1 MLHGAA
7 VIAAKDLRQRFRD
20 RSALVLGF
28 VAPLL
33 MVGLMNA
40 AFAGA
45 GEFHATV
52 GVVDADGGVAG
63 TGILDG
69 LRSPDLA
76 DVLTVETFP
85 SADAARAAVDDGA
98 VDAAIVLPAGLTAMA
113 GGGPAVPI
121 DVFTSVDADLAGEVT
136 ASIAT
141 AFTAQIA
148 TLRLTAAVA
157 DAAGASEAEVG
168 SLLAQVATAPPPI
181 QAMQQATGNDP
192 LEPVAY
198 FGPGMAM
205 FFVLFSVG
213 FTARGFFV
221 ERTTGT
227 LDRMAAAPIRPE
239 AVLAGKALSVF
250 VYALASLATMAAVTA
265 VVFGASWG
273 DPLGVAVLC
282 VAMAASVVALAALV
296 MAVART
302 ERQAEGLASM
312 LTFALALLGGSFLFL
327 GSAPPLMRRLAV
339 LTPNGWALRGF
350 TDLATGVDVWTA
362 VAAPVA
368 GMAAIC
374 VVVGTIA
381 LVAGRGAVTR

>member
-1 MLHGAA
+1 MLHGAV

-20 RSALVLGF
+20 RSAIVLGF

-33 MVGLMNA
+33 MVALMNA
-40 AFAGA
+40 AFSGA
-45 GEFHATV
+45 GEFHATI

-63 TGILDG
+63 AGILDG
-69 LRSPDLA
+69 LQSPDLA
-76 DVLTVETFP
+76 DVITVETFP
-85 SADAARAAVDDGA
+85 SADAARAAVDDGS
-98 VDAAIVLPAGLTAMA
+98 VDAAIVLPDGLTAMA
-113 GGGPAVPI
+113 AGGPGVPI

-141 AFTAQIA
+141 AFTSQIA

-157 DAAGASEAEVG
+157 GEAGATDDEVAA
-168 SLLAQVATAPPPI
+168 LLAAAATSPPAI
-181 QAMQQATGNDP
+181 QAVQQATSNEP

-221 ERTTGT
+221 ERATGT

-250 VYALASLATMAAVTA
+250 VYALASLGTMSAVTA
-265 VVFGASWG
+265 LVFGASWG
-273 DPLGVAVLC
+273 NPIGVAVLC
-282 VAMAASVVALAALV
+282 VGMAASVVALSALV
-296 MAVART
+296 MGVART
-302 ERQAEGLASM
+302 ERQAEGLSSM
-312 LTFALALLGGSFLFL
+312 FTFALALLGGSFLFL
-327 GSAPPLMRRLAV
+327 GSAPPLLRRLAV

-368 GMAAIC
+368 GMAAFTA
-374 VVVGTIA
+374 VVGAVA